1 MSEIKGFITEYL
13 KQSGAEEE
21 ILTKFNDLYDN
32 HIQEGMRRETEGTL
46 YQTRE
51 EQSQRQKVIADAAAK
66 HNLRGSGKNTGGSI
80 QEMAARHNLRNK

>member
-46 YQTRE
+46 YQTQE

-66 HNLRGSGKNTGGSI
+66 HSVRGAGVSTGGTI